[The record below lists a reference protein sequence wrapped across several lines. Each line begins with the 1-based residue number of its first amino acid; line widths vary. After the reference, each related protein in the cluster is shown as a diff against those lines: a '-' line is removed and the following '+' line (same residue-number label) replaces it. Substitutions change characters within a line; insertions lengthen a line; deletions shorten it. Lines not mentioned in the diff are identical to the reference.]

1 MIVKAVIVVLALL
14 TVYFF
19 LIAAIDYVDK
29 DQCLDK
35 GGGIYYRQKMHH
47 LSTAKDTFDKR
58 MNKR

>member
-35 GGGIYYRQKMHH
+35 GGAY
-47 LSTAKDTFDKR
+47 TTDKKCTTLVR
-58 MNKR
+58 LKIPSINA